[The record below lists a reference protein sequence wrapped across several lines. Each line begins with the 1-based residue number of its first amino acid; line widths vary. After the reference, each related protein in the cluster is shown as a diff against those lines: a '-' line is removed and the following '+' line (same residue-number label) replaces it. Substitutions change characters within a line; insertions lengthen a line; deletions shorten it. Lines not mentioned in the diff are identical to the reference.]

1 MRLRDD
7 IDELVDGWGGG
18 GMLMV
23 FLFCFCVLLW
33 FVNGFE

>member
-1 MRLRDD
+1 MTLMSWWM
-7 IDELVDGWGGG
+7 GGGG